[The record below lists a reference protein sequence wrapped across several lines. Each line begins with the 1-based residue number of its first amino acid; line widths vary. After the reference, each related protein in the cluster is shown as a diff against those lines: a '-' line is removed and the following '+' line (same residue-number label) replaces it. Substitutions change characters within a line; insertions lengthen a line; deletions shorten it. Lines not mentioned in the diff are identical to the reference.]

1 MQIIYTYH
9 IINVG
14 VTTQVVTPNI
24 WNIAITPPQKHPY
37 QDHTMDMCS
46 PREALRM
53 VCLEQYRY
61 LDHLPLDHKH
71 SDMLYKRTF
80 S

>member
-1 MQIIYTYH
+1 
-9 IINVG
+9 
-14 VTTQVVTPNI
+14 
-24 WNIAITPPQKHPY
+24 
-37 QDHTMDMCS
+37 
-46 PREALRM
+46 M

>member
-1 MQIIYTYH
+1 MQIIYTY
-9 IINVG
+9 IINIG
-14 VTTQVVTPNI
+14 ATTHVVTPNI
-24 WNIAITPPQKHPY
+24 WNIVITPPRRHPC
-37 QDHTMDMCS
+37 QDHTMDMRS
-46 PREALRM
+46 PLEAPRM